1 MNEFGIT
8 LTIAIIAMM
17 IIFFLLVCLYVS
29 TVLAR
34 EIEFKNKD
42 LETEISNLNNELR
55 YERRKSQKLQN
66 RE

>member
-1 MNEFGIT
+1 MNEFGTT
-8 LTIAIIAMM
+8 LTIAIIALMV
-17 IIFFLLVCLYVS
+17 IFFLLVCLYVS
-29 TVLAR
+29 TVSAR
-34 EIEFKNKD
+34 EIAFKNQF